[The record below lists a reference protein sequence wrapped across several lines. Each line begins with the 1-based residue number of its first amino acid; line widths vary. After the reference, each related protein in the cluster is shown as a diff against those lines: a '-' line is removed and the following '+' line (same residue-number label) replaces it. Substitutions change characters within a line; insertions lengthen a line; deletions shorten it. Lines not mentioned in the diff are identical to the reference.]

1 MHKTISKSDF
11 LQKNKDLIYKKKYNK
26 YKQKYLDLKL
36 KFGGMFPS
44 LFQPKPKPKPQTQS
58 LLFQEQKIDNKQ
70 TRDNYYQ
77 VENILHQNPISQA
90 QLNSNSIRRQ
100 NHEIQ
105 QHLNNSDTFFNRY
118 GELNITDEGLILIKY
133 IIEKDIIEKYD
144 TEVLA
149 GILVNVLH
157 DIENNL
163 VSPKMSSVENYLILC
178 LIQRQGMDIKM
189 GLADYD
195 WKINFHPEKFDH
207 KYIFGPDYGYK
218 KDIIIKLINNKIN
231 PPLTSPISISQKIIK
246 RFKYLYNEM
255 LKLESHNS
263 EKRNISNDSEKSQDD
278 IDIGK
283 LPSIPLQRSN
293 SR

>member
-44 LFQPKPKPKPQTQS
+44 LFQSRPKPQTQS

-77 VENILHQNPISQA
+77 VENRLHQNPISQA
-90 QLNSNSIRRQ
+90 QLNSNSIRRK

-118 GELNITDEGLILIKY
+118 GELDITDEGLTLIKY
-133 IIEKDIIEKYD
+133 NIEEDIIKKYD

-157 DIENNL
+157 DIDNYV
-163 VSPKMSSVENYLILC
+163 VSSKMSSVENYLILC
-178 LIQRQGMDIKM
+178 LIQRQGMNIKM
-189 GLADYD
+189 ELADYD

-207 KYIFGPDYGYK
+207 KYIFGPDYEYK
-218 KDIIIKLINNKIN
+218 KDIIIKLINNNIN
-231 PPLTSPISISQKIIK
+231 PPLTSPISQQIIK
-246 RFKYLYNEM
+246 RFKYLYDEM